1 MAPGTSTARKNAPP
15 KGKKKPSE
23 LEILIAKH
31 KETEKLLAK
40 AQADLLVKR
49 NNELLDEEE
58 EEEEERPKKKSK
70 KNSTTSSESGAVD
83 VFGKADA
90 SSMVGLLGAP
100 RVEVDDPTSDDEPAP
115 PDGPSDDEPDVADDD
130 IEDENKSPVSGVDPD
145 MVISS
150 PAANTKK
157 TPRAVRHTGSKSS
170 SSTRVTQSTF
180 SPVTQR
186 IANMGRHELRV
197 GIATTAAFP
206 ADHGD
211 FAWKST
217 KKAVAA
223 SESRPLAER
232 LAETETSPERH
243 ADLVHYVWGGAS
255 QIRSEV
261 KTHAKSAVALFG
273 IPGDFSQTEIVDL
286 IAWLTC
292 KKGIFKYGGIDLKNR
307 TYNIQQPYGAAF
319 YMNVI
324 MKQWFETMKSE
335 GVRVSSMNNFINIPA
350 PLLALVTDAM
360 DNSLKEWATG
370 VRVGIKFTQ
379 EEYGP
384 KYDCHLA
391 AVLNIQSKSPSWF
404 ADFQQKLYKKIITTS
419 NFAHLKLLLSQ
430 ATAADD
436 ELDGIDFAALEAS
449 VSTTPTPAAVT
460 VPVVAAATVAP

>member
-1 MAPGTSTARKNAPP
+1 MAPGTSTVRKNAPP

-70 KNSTTSSESGAVD
+70 KNSTTSSESGAED

-90 SSMVGLLGAP
+90 SSVVGLLGAP

-130 IEDENKSPVSGVDPD
+130 IEDEKSPVSGVDPD

-157 TPRAVRHTGSKSS
+157 TPRA
-170 SSTRVTQSTF
+170 STF
-180 SPVTQR
+180 SPVTRR

-211 FAWKST
+211 FAWNST

-223 SESRPLAER
+223 SESKPLADR
-232 LAETETSPERH
+232 LAETEISPERH

-307 TYNIQQPYGAAF
+307 TYDIQQPYGAAF
-319 YMNVI
+319 YKNI
-324 MKQWFETMKSE
+324 ITKQWFETMKSE

-384 KYDCHLA
+384 KYDRHLA

-404 ADFQQKLYKKIITTS
+404 ADFQQKLYTKIITTS
-419 NFAHLKLLLSQ
+419 NFSHLKLMLSQ

-436 ELDGIDFAALEAS
+436 ELDGIDFFRSQL
-449 VSTTPTPAAVT
+449 T
-460 VPVVAAATVAP
+460 VPVVAAAAVAP